1 MKEYILERYSGI
13 VFLIFVVLVS
23 GCSSETAKRTAY
35 ETLQNL
41 HEQEC
46 MKNPAL
52 DCDKRESYEEYERKR
67 KSLES
72 TQ

>member
-41 HEQEC
+41 YEQEC

-52 DCDKRESYEEYERKR
+52 DCEKRESYEEYERKR